1 IHVQHVGPVEEVE
14 HLNTGFSLDAF
25 GERNLSLQAHIE
37 VIERIALEE
46 LRALVPTRSGKGN
59 PSPLVS
65 NPALMLNQRA
75 LCRLLSSENLK
86 SRTTIGHSFGDSVK
100 NANVKRWR
108 TSLSPS
114 ARSNSGCR

>member
-1 IHVQHVGPVEEVE
+1 M
-14 HLNTGFSLDAF
+14 
-25 GERNLSLQAHIE
+25 
-37 VIERIALEE
+37 
-46 LRALVPTRSGKGN
+46 PTRSGKGN

-100 NANVKRWR
+100 NANVKRDR
-108 TSLSPS
+108 KSTRLNSSHITISYAVFCLKKKKIRDEKIAHNYLTTSLKL
-114 ARSNSGCR
+114 